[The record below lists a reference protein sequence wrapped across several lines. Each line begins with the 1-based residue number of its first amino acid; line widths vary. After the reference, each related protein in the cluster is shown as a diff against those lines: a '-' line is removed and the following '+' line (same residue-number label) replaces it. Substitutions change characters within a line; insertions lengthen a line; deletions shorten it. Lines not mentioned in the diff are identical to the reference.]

1 MECVFAITVIMVC
14 VLILTT
20 FFLAR
25 IMRTDRTWLQRG
37 VKIDNMVQVAHNVVI
52 GEDSIVIAQTG
63 FSGSVSVGREVTIAG
78 HVALADHIDIGDRA
92 IIGGQSGIA
101 KSVHPGEVLF
111 GSPAMPHRLWL
122 KTSGLIK
129 KLPQFSER
137 LRDLEKK
144 IEKLENKP

>member
-1 MECVFAITVIMVC
+1 
-14 VLILTT
+14 VL
-20 FFLAR
+20 
-25 IMRTDRTWLQRG
+25 
-37 VKIDNMVQVAHNVVI
+37 
-52 GEDSIVIAQTG
+52 AQTG
-63 FSGSVSVGREVTIAG
+63 FSGSVNVGREVTIAG

-92 IIGGQSGIA
+92 IIGGQSGIE

-137 LRDLEKK
+137 LRNLEKK
-144 IEKLENKP
+144 IDKLENKS